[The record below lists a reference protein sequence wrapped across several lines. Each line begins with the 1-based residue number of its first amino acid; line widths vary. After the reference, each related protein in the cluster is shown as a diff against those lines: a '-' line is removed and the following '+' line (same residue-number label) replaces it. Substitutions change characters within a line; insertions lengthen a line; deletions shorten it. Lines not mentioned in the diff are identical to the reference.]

1 MTRRQRRL
9 TFALTSIAL
18 TGLAVGLALW
28 ALQDTVT
35 YFYSP
40 TELAAMPDKPG
51 RPVRLGGLV
60 ATGSL
65 RQIGHGEV
73 MFELADEHAVI
84 PVAFAGPLPDLF
96 REGQGIIAEGRLAP
110 DGVFRASSV
119 LAKHDE
125 AYMPGEIVKSLKA
138 QKHWRG
144 NEGAAP
150 ATR

>member
-1 MTRRQRRL
+1 
-9 TFALTSIAL
+9 
-18 TGLAVGLALW
+18 
-28 ALQDTVT
+28 
-35 YFYSP
+35 
-40 TELAAMPDKPG
+40 MPGKPD
-51 RPVRLGGLV
+51 RPVRVGGLV
-60 ATGSL
+60 KTGSF
-65 RQIGHGEV
+65 RQVGPGEV
-73 MFELADEHAVI
+73 VFELADEHAVI
-84 PVAFAGPLPDLF
+84 PVVFAGPLPDLF

-125 AYMPGEIVKSLKA
+125 AYMPGEIVKRLKA